1 MKTSADDGGRGED
14 GRHDLRR
21 FLRQWPE
28 PVAPP
33 EIEEDLRRAFRR
45 RRARRP
51 TLWWLP
57 LAAGLTLLLAWQI
70 HRVGRPV
77 SPIPTGQRPLVS
89 ATPWPAPILGP
100 DLPESEVF
108 LPAPTP
114 RRRTSSLPAVHA
126 EPEVVVEP
134 GQAELLVAFARTG
147 PGVIEV
153 GSGAAMPRAEG
164 LSVGAAVA
172 PNLAMPEIGAVR
184 YRTEWRARTDEWPLV
199 QLSVP
204 YSGR

>member
-1 MKTSADDGGRGED
+1 MNADDGGRGED

-21 FLRQWPE
+21 FLWQWPE

-51 TLWWLP
+51 TVWWLP

-89 ATPWPAPILGP
+89 ATAKPPSIPSDPIRPGPEVVAPP
-100 DLPESEVF
+100 
-108 LPAPTP
+108 
-114 RRRTSSLPAVHA
+114 SLPRPRVSPSPEVPA

-153 GSGAAMPRAEG
+153 GSGAAIPRAEG
-164 LSVGAAVA
+164 LSMGAAVA
-172 PNLAMPEIGAVR
+172 PNLAMPEIGAVG
-184 YRTEWRARTDEWPLV
+184 YHTEWRARTDEWPLV
-199 QLSVP
+199 QRSVP